1 MEVEWIR
8 SRDSNSNELIVMF
21 RDRTN
26 LFLSYRRTVP
36 RSLPRN
42 DRRFESLEEEE
53 EGLIESRRSDRR
65 QRYQDNNDSIEMKAL
80 PPSIFDISKEIDD
93 NLLQIKGKTS
103 ELNSLYKKLLITNYN
118 EKQAI
123 ENKIENLNYDITKKF
138 ESSYVLIKKFE
149 FLQKNHGKLNLDYSN
164 NEISIIESFKKNY
177 ALKIQESSLIFRN
190 LQNNYIK
197 FLKDDEDET
206 DTLINDSNNDQ
217 FNLIENEEESRNIE
231 NYSKQI
237 LQQTQ
242 IHSSNSQFLQARE
255 REISKLAMGILE
267 ISTIFKEME
276 SMVIDQGSILDRI
289 DYNIANTAQDLKS
302 SDKELIKAQGYQ
314 KRTTKCKLIFL
325 LSLVVFA
332 LFIIVLVK
340 PHGKTK
346 VIEKPPPDSNPED
359 RPTINNPEDSTSGS
373 KNVNTKGN
381 SNANVDDSLY
391 QVHII

>member
-1 MEVEWIR
+1 
-8 SRDSNSNELIVMF
+8 MF

-42 DRRFESLEEEE
+42 DRRFDSLEEEE
-53 EGLIESRRSDRR
+53 EGLIESRRNDRR
-65 QRYQDNNDSIEMKAL
+65 QRYQDNNDSIEMKSL

-93 NLLQIKGKTS
+93 NLVQIKGKTS

-164 NEISIIESFKKNY
+164 NEMSIIESFKKNY

-276 SMVIDQGSILDRI
+276 SMVIDQGSVLDRI

-340 PHGKTK
+340 PHGKTR

-359 RPTINNPEDSTSGS
+359 RPTINNPDDSTSGS
-373 KNVNTKGN
+373 KNVNAKGKP
-381 SNANVDDSLY
+381 NADVDDSLY
-391 QVHII
+391 YNFI

>member
-1 MEVEWIR
+1 
-8 SRDSNSNELIVMF
+8 MF

-36 RSLPRN
+36 RSLPQN

-53 EGLIESRRSDRR
+53 EGLIESRRSGRR
-65 QRYQDNNDSIEMKAL
+65 QRYQDNNDSIEMKNL
-80 PPSIFDISKEIDD
+80 PPSIFDISREIDD

-276 SMVIDQGSILDRI
+276 SMVIDQGSVLDRI

-314 KRTTKCKLIFL
+314 KRTTKCKLIFF

-346 VIEKPPPDSNPED
+346 VIEKPAPDSNPED
-359 RPTINNPEDSTSGS
+359 RPTINNPEDSKTGS
-373 KNVNTKGN
+373 KNVNAKGN
-381 SNANVDDSLY
+381 SNADVDDSLY
-391 QVHII
+391 HKVI

>member
-1 MEVEWIR
+1 
-8 SRDSNSNELIVMF
+8 MF

-36 RSLPRN
+36 RSILRN

-65 QRYQDNNDSIEMKAL
+65 QRYQDNNDSIEMKNL
-80 PPSIFDISKEIDD
+80 PPSIFDISREIDD

-149 FLQKNHGKLNLDYSN
+149 FLQKNHGRLNLDYSN

-177 ALKIQESSLIFRN
+177 ALKIQEGSLIFRN

-276 SMVIDQGSILDRI
+276 SMVIDQGSVLDRI

-346 VIEKPPPDSNPED
+346 VIEKPAPDSNPED
-359 RPTINNPEDSTSGS
+359 RPTINNPEDSKTGS
-373 KNVNTKGN
+373 KNVNAEGN
-381 SNANVDDSLY
+381 SNADVDDSLY
-391 QVHII
+391 YKVI

>member
-1 MEVEWIR
+1 
-8 SRDSNSNELIVMF
+8 MF

-36 RSLPRN
+36 RSILRN

-65 QRYQDNNDSIEMKAL
+65 QRYQDNNDSIEMKNL
-80 PPSIFDISKEIDD
+80 PPSIFDISREIDD

-149 FLQKNHGKLNLDYSN
+149 FLQKNHGRLNLDYSN

-276 SMVIDQGSILDRI
+276 SMVIDQGSVLDRI

-314 KRTTKCKLIFL
+314 KEQQ
-325 LSLVVFA
+325 S
-332 LFIIVLVK
+332 
-340 PHGKTK
+340 
-346 VIEKPPPDSNPED
+346 
-359 RPTINNPEDSTSGS
+359 
-373 KNVNTKGN
+373 
-381 SNANVDDSLY
+381 AN
-391 QVHII
+391 

>member
-1 MEVEWIR
+1 M
-8 SRDSNSNELIVMF
+8 
-21 RDRTN
+21 
-26 LFLSYRRTVP
+26 
-36 RSLPRN
+36 
-42 DRRFESLEEEE
+42 
-53 EGLIESRRSDRR
+53 
-65 QRYQDNNDSIEMKAL
+65 
-80 PPSIFDISKEIDD
+80 
-93 NLLQIKGKTS
+93 
-103 ELNSLYKKLLITNYN
+103 
-118 EKQAI
+118 
-123 ENKIENLNYDITKKF
+123 
-138 ESSYVLIKKFE
+138 
-149 FLQKNHGKLNLDYSN
+149 
-164 NEISIIESFKKNY
+164 
-177 ALKIQESSLIFRN
+177 
-190 LQNNYIK
+190 QNNYIK

-206 DTLINDSNNDQ
+206 DTLINDSTNGQ
-217 FNLIENEEESRNIE
+217 FDLLENEEESRNIE

-276 SMVIDQGSILDRI
+276 SMVIDQGSVLDRI

-373 KNVNTKGN
+373 KNAKGN
-381 SNANVDDSLY
+381 SNAQVDDGLY
-391 QVHII
+391 KFI

>member
-1 MEVEWIR
+1 
-8 SRDSNSNELIVMF
+8 MF

-42 DRRFESLEEEE
+42 DRRFESLVEEE

-65 QRYQDNNDSIEMKAL
+65 QRYQDNNDSIEMKTL

-138 ESSYVLIKKFE
+138 EGSYVLIKKFE
-149 FLQKNHGKLNLDYSN
+149 FLQTNHVKLNLDYSN

-206 DTLINDSNNDQ
+206 DTLINDSNKDQ

-242 IHSSNSQFLQARE
+242 IQSSNSQFLQARE

-302 SDKELIKAQGYQ
+302 SEKELVKAQGYQ

-325 LSLVVFA
+325 LSLIVFA
-332 LFIIVLVK
+332 LLIIILVK

-346 VIEKPPPDSNPED
+346 IVEKPPPHSNPED
-359 RPTINNPEDSTSGS
+359 RPTISNPEDSSSGM
-373 KNVNTKGN
+373 KNENSKGN
-381 SNANVDDSLY
+381 PLKLKNKSFINNLPESQFY
-391 QVHII
+391 I

>member
-1 MEVEWIR
+1 
-8 SRDSNSNELIVMF
+8 MF

-36 RSLPRN
+36 RSLPQN

-65 QRYQDNNDSIEMKAL
+65 QRYQDNNDSIEMKNL
-80 PPSIFDISKEIDD
+80 PPSIFDISREIDD

-149 FLQKNHGKLNLDYSN
+149 FLQKNHGRLNLDYSN

-276 SMVIDQGSILDRI
+276 SMVIDQGSVLDRI

-314 KRTTKCKLIFL
+314 KRTTKCKLIFF

-346 VIEKPPPDSNPED
+346 VIEKPAPDSNPED
-359 RPTINNPEDSTSGS
+359 RPTINNPEDSKTGS
-373 KNVNTKGN
+373 KNVNAKGN
-381 SNANVDDSLY
+381 SNADVDDSLY
-391 QVHII
+391 HKVI

>member
-1 MEVEWIR
+1 
-8 SRDSNSNELIVMF
+8 MF

-36 RSLPRN
+36 RSILRN

-65 QRYQDNNDSIEMKAL
+65 QRYQDNNDSIEMKNL
-80 PPSIFDISKEIDD
+80 PPSIFDISREIDD

-149 FLQKNHGKLNLDYSN
+149 FLQKNHGRLNLDYSN

-177 ALKIQESSLIFRN
+177 ALKIQEGSLIFRN

-276 SMVIDQGSILDRI
+276 SMVIDQGSVLDRI

-346 VIEKPPPDSNPED
+346 VIEKPAPDSNPED
-359 RPTINNPEDSTSGS
+359 RPTINNPEDSKTGS
-373 KNVNTKGN
+373 KNVNAKGN
-381 SNANVDDSLY
+381 SNADVDDSLY
-391 QVHII
+391 HKVI

>member
-1 MEVEWIR
+1 
-8 SRDSNSNELIVMF
+8 MF

-42 DRRFESLEEEE
+42 DRRFESLVEEE

-138 ESSYVLIKKFE
+138 EGSYVLIKKFE

-206 DTLINDSNNDQ
+206 DTLINDSNKDQ

-242 IHSSNSQFLQARE
+242 IHSSNSQFLQTRE

-302 SDKELIKAQGYQ
+302 SEKELVKAQGYQ

-325 LSLVVFA
+325 LSLIVFA

-346 VIEKPPPDSNPED
+346 VVEKPPPDTNPED
-359 RPTINNPEDSTSGS
+359 RPTINNPEDSSSGM
-373 KNVNTKGN
+373 KDENAKDN
-381 SNANVDDSLY
+381 SNANIDDGLY
-391 QVHII
+391 KFI

>member
-1 MEVEWIR
+1 
-8 SRDSNSNELIVMF
+8 MF

-36 RSLPRN
+36 RSILRN

-65 QRYQDNNDSIEMKAL
+65 QRYQDNNDSIEMKNL
-80 PPSIFDISKEIDD
+80 PPSIFDISREIDD

-149 FLQKNHGKLNLDYSN
+149 FLQKNHGRLNLDYSN

-276 SMVIDQGSILDRI
+276 SMVIDQGSVLDRI

-332 LFIIVLVK
+332 LFIIVQVK

-346 VIEKPPPDSNPED
+346 VIEKPAPDSNPED
-359 RPTINNPEDSTSGS
+359 RPTINNPEDSKTGS
-373 KNVNTKGN
+373 KNVNAEGN
-381 SNANVDDSLY
+381 SNADVDDSLY
-391 QVHII
+391 YKVI

>member
-1 MEVEWIR
+1 
-8 SRDSNSNELIVMF
+8 MF

-36 RSLPRN
+36 RSILRN

-65 QRYQDNNDSIEMKAL
+65 QRYQDNNDSIEMKNL
-80 PPSIFDISKEIDD
+80 PPSIFDISREIDD

-149 FLQKNHGKLNLDYSN
+149 FLQKNHGRLNLDYSN

-276 SMVIDQGSILDRI
+276 SMVIDQGSVLDRI

-314 KRTTKCKLIFL
+314 KRTTKCKLIYL

-346 VIEKPPPDSNPED
+346 VIEKPAPDSNPED
-359 RPTINNPEDSTSGS
+359 RPTINNPEDSKTGS
-373 KNVNTKGN
+373 KNVNAEGN
-381 SNANVDDSLY
+381 SNADVDDSLY
-391 QVHII
+391 YKVI

>member
-1 MEVEWIR
+1 
-8 SRDSNSNELIVMF
+8 MF

-36 RSLPRN
+36 RSILRN

-65 QRYQDNNDSIEMKAL
+65 QRYQDNNDSIEMKNL
-80 PPSIFDISKEIDD
+80 PPSIFDISREIDD

-149 FLQKNHGKLNLDYSN
+149 FLQKNHGRLNLDYSN

-276 SMVIDQGSILDRI
+276 SMVIDQGSVLDRI

-314 KRTTKCKLIFL
+314 KRTTKCKLIFF

-346 VIEKPPPDSNPED
+346 VIEKPAPDSNPED
-359 RPTINNPEDSTSGS
+359 RPTINNPEDSKTGS
-373 KNVNTKGN
+373 KNVNAEGN
-381 SNANVDDSLY
+381 SNADVDDSLY
-391 QVHII
+391 YKVI

>member
-1 MEVEWIR
+1 
-8 SRDSNSNELIVMF
+8 MF

-36 RSLPRN
+36 RSILRN

-65 QRYQDNNDSIEMKAL
+65 QRYQDNNDSIEMKNL
-80 PPSIFDISKEIDD
+80 PPSIFDISREIDD

-149 FLQKNHGKLNLDYSN
+149 FLQKNHGRLNLDYSN

-276 SMVIDQGSILDRI
+276 SMVIDQGSVLDRI

-346 VIEKPPPDSNPED
+346 VIEKPAPDSNPED
-359 RPTINNPEDSTSGS
+359 RPTINNPEDSKTGS
-373 KNVNTKGN
+373 KNVNAEGN
-381 SNANVDDSLY
+381 SNADVDDSLY
-391 QVHII
+391 YKVT

>member
-1 MEVEWIR
+1 
-8 SRDSNSNELIVMF
+8 MF

-36 RSLPRN
+36 RSLPQN

-53 EGLIESRRSDRR
+53 EGLIESRRSGRR
-65 QRYQDNNDSIEMKAL
+65 QRYQDNNDSIEMKNL
-80 PPSIFDISKEIDD
+80 PPSIFDISREIDD

-149 FLQKNHGKLNLDYSN
+149 FLQKNHGRLNLDYSN

-276 SMVIDQGSILDRI
+276 SMVIDQGSVLDRI

-314 KRTTKCKLIFL
+314 KRTTKCKLIFF

-346 VIEKPPPDSNPED
+346 VIEKPAPDSNPED
-359 RPTINNPEDSTSGS
+359 RPTINNPEDSKTGS
-373 KNVNTKGN
+373 KNVNAKGN
-381 SNANVDDSLY
+381 SNADVDDSLY
-391 QVHII
+391 HKVI

>member
-1 MEVEWIR
+1 M
-8 SRDSNSNELIVMF
+8 
-21 RDRTN
+21 
-26 LFLSYRRTVP
+26 
-36 RSLPRN
+36 
-42 DRRFESLEEEE
+42 
-53 EGLIESRRSDRR
+53 
-65 QRYQDNNDSIEMKAL
+65 
-80 PPSIFDISKEIDD
+80 
-93 NLLQIKGKTS
+93 LQIKGKTS

-149 FLQKNHGKLNLDYSN
+149 FLQKNHGRLNLDYSN

-276 SMVIDQGSILDRI
+276 SMVIDQGSVLDRI

-346 VIEKPPPDSNPED
+346 VIEKPAPDSNPED
-359 RPTINNPEDSTSGS
+359 RPTINNPEDSKTGS
-373 KNVNTKGN
+373 KNVNAEGN
-381 SNANVDDSLY
+381 SNADVDDSLY
-391 QVHII
+391 YKVI